1 MVRPAPAVVRATEA
15 LDFLAAHPGQGFT
28 LSELSKSLDINMASM
43 LAILQAL
50 VDAGYVVRQA
60 RHKTYGLGPS
70 LVALGYAAVAQHQA
84 LAAAAEPMRAL
95 AAETG
100 TECVASTA
108 VGEDMVMVATEGL
121 APAEARDI
129 RVGQRIPMIPPLG
142 AVFVAWAPAEVI
154 DGWLDAAS
162 GDLLSVYRRL
172 LETVG
177 QRGYSLGSLG
187 PASGPGVQL
196 GRALRQQAAGRELD
210 ARIHNLVSELRSDYM
225 VLDVDADVSYR
236 VSAIAAPVFDAG
248 GSVVLALTLN
258 GFDGPLRGADVL
270 ERANRLV
277 ATTRSITKAIHGRRP
292 REGRDPRA

>member
-142 AVFVAWAPAEVI
+142 AVFVAWAPQDVM
-154 DGWLDAAS
+154 DGWLAA
-162 GDLLSVYRRL
+162 GDRASDYRRL
-172 LETVG
+172 LATVRE
-177 QRGYSLGSLG
+177 RGYSLGSLG

-196 GRALRQQAAGRELD
+196 GRALRQRAAGRELD

-277 ATTRSITKAIHGRRP
+277 ATTRSITKAIHGRHP
-292 REGRDPRA
+292 REGRDRRA